1 MDLVRRQVVEDL
13 LAFYCEHNAL
23 YEDVVVNCSGLA
35 AETVAENLI
44 SEETSVNVD
53 VNDVDGESDRVGS
66 ATEIGETV
74 GETDVVEHSV
84 VFIAEDREHNLSF
97 LFDTRVDLLARR
109 TCCSRAC
116 SRTSFRMVEG
126 IPMSSGRFQYI
137 QLSTRRFV
145 EDELFTLVS
154 FDHLTLQRM
163 YLHVALKCQRDPTRF
178 ERYSAISEGSLLEA
192 LQNKK
197 LHRQGRATVT
207 HDDSSTD
214 SDFLKTVELS
224 TGVIWGSDAEQ
235 EQCRRRAFAYQA
247 RYVQPALFVT
257 LTPNVGDS
265 FVMAHYAGISSVDT
279 LFDANLAQLPR
290 RSALQKASLRNDVAS
305 ARLFMHNMNA
315 FIEHVLGIPP
325 TKMKTKA
332 FDGLFRDV
340 KAYFGVVETQ
350 GGGTLHAHFLVWLT
364 DAPPSTDAFSIT
376 TAEHTTFCGH
386 SLEGLLALS
395 IPREAYENPNAGRS
409 NAQGEPLFVR
419 CPQCATKMSSQHV
432 LRRIILQQRPP
443 TWPPPLRTYSSEE
456 LKTAVQMEISCR
468 GSVGAAKAAAFR
480 RDMILATRDSVDDT
494 YGEHLRTLNAV
505 PYRSEQRGDNA
516 FSDDK
521 VAQSIMMLPPS
532 VDDERWTPNAT
543 AFAVS
548 MLVFMLNIHWW
559 SHVGSCF

>member
-1 MDLVRRQVVEDL
+1 
-13 LAFYCEHNAL
+13 
-23 YEDVVVNCSGLA
+23 
-35 AETVAENLI
+35 
-44 SEETSVNVD
+44 
-53 VNDVDGESDRVGS
+53 
-66 ATEIGETV
+66 
-74 GETDVVEHSV
+74 
-84 VFIAEDREHNLSF
+84 
-97 LFDTRVDLLARR
+97 
-109 TCCSRAC
+109 
-116 SRTSFRMVEG
+116 MVEG

-265 FVMAHYAGISSVDT
+265 FVMAHYSGISSVDT

-290 RSALQKASLRNDVAS
+290 RSALHSASLRNDVAS
-305 ARLFMHNMNA
+305 PRLFMHNMNA
-315 FIEHVLGIPP
+315 FIEH
-325 TKMKTKA
+325 
-332 FDGLFRDV
+332 
-340 KAYFGVVETQ
+340 

-364 DAPPSTDAFSIT
+364 DAPPNTDAFSKA
-376 TAEHTTFCGH
+376 TAEHGDQYYRDIAAYVDSIVITSLPLDVAVNCQFCGH

-521 VAQSIMMLPPS
+521 
-532 VDDERWTPNAT
+532 
-543 AFAVS
+543 
-548 MLVFMLNIHWW
+548 
-559 SHVGSCF
+559 

>member
-1 MDLVRRQVVEDL
+1 
-13 LAFYCEHNAL
+13 
-23 YEDVVVNCSGLA
+23 
-35 AETVAENLI
+35 
-44 SEETSVNVD
+44 
-53 VNDVDGESDRVGS
+53 
-66 ATEIGETV
+66 
-74 GETDVVEHSV
+74 
-84 VFIAEDREHNLSF
+84 
-97 LFDTRVDLLARR
+97 
-109 TCCSRAC
+109 
-116 SRTSFRMVEG
+116 MVEG

-364 DAPPSTDAFSIT
+364 DAPPSTDAFNSIVST
-376 TAEHTTFCGH
+376 SLPLDVAVNCQFCGH

>member
-1 MDLVRRQVVEDL
+1 
-13 LAFYCEHNAL
+13 
-23 YEDVVVNCSGLA
+23 
-35 AETVAENLI
+35 
-44 SEETSVNVD
+44 
-53 VNDVDGESDRVGS
+53 
-66 ATEIGETV
+66 
-74 GETDVVEHSV
+74 
-84 VFIAEDREHNLSF
+84 
-97 LFDTRVDLLARR
+97 
-109 TCCSRAC
+109 
-116 SRTSFRMVEG
+116 MVEG

-290 RSALQKASLRNDVAS
+290 RSALQNASLRNDVAS

-364 DAPPSTDAFSIT
+364 DAPPSTDAFSKT
-376 TAEHTTFCGH
+376 TAEHTTVT
-386 SLEGLLALS
+386 S
-395 IPREAYENPNAGRS
+395 
-409 NAQGEPLFVR
+409 
-419 CPQCATKMSSQHV
+419 
-432 LRRIILQQRPP
+432 PP
-443 TWPPPLRTYSSEE
+443 
-456 LKTAVQMEISCR
+456 M
-468 GSVGAAKAAAFR
+468 
-480 RDMILATRDSVDDT
+480 
-494 YGEHLRTLNAV
+494 
-505 PYRSEQRGDNA
+505 
-516 FSDDK
+516 
-521 VAQSIMMLPPS
+521 
-532 VDDERWTPNAT
+532 
-543 AFAVS
+543 
-548 MLVFMLNIHWW
+548 
-559 SHVGSCF
+559 